1 MSSHLFQNSYP
12 QAQPYGSE
20 PLAFFGSNPSGS
32 STSPYYPASRTS
44 LEGNVGGGPSSYA
57 SGSMGSMGNMG
68 NMGNMGSMGSMSG
81 ARLGGMMA
89 SEGRWWE
96 AFGTGG
102 FEGEPSLME
111 GELHWMLTAK
121 SHASRASLMLM
132 CARRTGN
139 QSGSHTAEEL
149 DRAQS
154 VVKGERAHHGR
165 RRLGRTIRV
174 LLCLCLCPASG
185 EYDVSMVT
193 PLRPSIRKPSS
204 SVRSRRLQSGKP
216 QFSYI
221 YGVGL
226 LGTTAIY
233 LLLNLMSDSGI
244 DAYRTASVLGYCLLP
259 MVGLG
264 GIGMAVGIDHPI
276 GYALAAVSIVWCTH
290 SASAIFVACLRM
302 DHQRLLVAYPVG
314 LLYGCFAL
322 LSIFNVKK

>member
-81 ARLGGMMA
+81 ARLGGVMA

-111 GELHWMLTAK
+111 ELGINPGHILQKSLTVLNPLSK
-121 SHASRASLMLM
+121 V
-132 CARRTGN
+132 N
-139 QSGSHTAEEL
+139 
-149 DRAQS
+149 
-154 VVKGERAHHGR
+154 AHIMDDADLAGPFVFCFAFAF
-165 RRLGRTIRV
+165 V
-174 LLCLCLCPASG
+174 LLL
-185 EYDVSMVT
+185 
-193 PLRPSIRKPSS
+193 
-204 SVRSRRLQSGKP
+204 SGKP